1 MKSLNKINDIFGVD
15 TDVEL
20 PKEATPILNYNPAEI
35 DQDDD
40 FQLAR
45 NTLRDLI
52 TKNDDVI
59 SELVHISKNSEN
71 PRAFEVAGQLI
82 DAQTRIAK
90 ELISLHKT
98 KKDIDKASGKVENIK
113 QQNNIVFAGST
124 SELMKMINGDTSKI
138 IDAK

>member
-15 TDVEL
+15 TEVDL
-20 PKEATPILNYNPAEI
+20 PKDAPIMNYEPAEL
-35 DQDDD
+35 DQEDD

-45 NTLRDLI
+45 NTLRNLI
-52 TKNDDVI
+52 NKNEDVMN
-59 SELVHISKNSEN
+59 ELVHIAKNSEN
-71 PRAFEVAGQLI
+71 PRAFEVTGQLI
-82 DAQTRIAK
+82 SAQTAITK
-90 ELISLHKT
+90 ELIGLHKT

-124 SELMKMINGDTSKI
+124 SDLMKMINGDKSKI